1 MSFSQ
6 LISSLSFPPP
16 LYTYT
21 GLIQNSCSM
30 SYFTANIKEKKK
42 SKLFTVEMPL
52 VYSKNYNIW
61 MKDTS
66 NDSIYFSKSLFQNF
80 CS

>member
-42 SKLFTVEMPL
+42 KQALHCWDAIGVLKELQYMDEGYLKWFHLF
-52 VYSKNYNIW
+52 
-61 MKDTS
+61 
-66 NDSIYFSKSLFQNF
+66 
-80 CS
+80 